1 MYLIYNLSQTK
12 PRGGVTTQHKPWRAH
27 QLATCHPPPLEFTEK
42 SKNFIEKSKIIYG
55 EVQKNHWKIQK
66 MSSINPFT
74 RNMYLSSWGISS
86 TLGFTKKSEKFHREI
101 QKNHGEIQNNS
112 SRNPKK
118 CFKKSMSPGTST
130 CHPGVSPLLWGS
142 PTAALSKDSH
152 LAPKHAIQSCL
163 FKIISF

>member
-1 MYLIYNLSQTK
+1 MKSTAASYLSS
-12 PRGGVTTQHKPWRAH
+12 
-27 QLATCHPPPLEFTEK
+27 PPPLEFTEK

-55 EVQKNHWKIQK
+55 EVQKKSLKNPKNVINKSIYQEHVPVILGYLLYSWVHQEIRKI
-66 MSSINPFT
+66 
-74 RNMYLSSWGISS
+74 
-86 TLGFTKKSEKFHREI
+86 
-101 QKNHGEIQNNS
+101 S

-118 CFKKSMSPGTST
+118 ITEKSKIIHQEISKNFVKKSMSPGTST

>member
-1 MYLIYNLSQTK
+1 MKRKYC
-12 PRGGVTTQHKPWRAH
+12 P
-27 QLATCHPPPLEFTEK
+27 EK

-55 EVQKNHWKIQK
+55 EVQKKSLKNPKNVINK
-66 MSSINPFT
+66 SIYQEHVPVILG
-74 RNMYLSSWGISS
+74 YLLYSWVHQEIRKISS
-86 TLGFTKKSEKFHREI
+86 RNPKNITDKSKIIHREI
-101 QKNHGEIQNNS
+101 QKNVV
-112 SRNPKK
+112 
-118 CFKKSMSPGTST
+118 KKSMSPGTST